1 MSRFV
6 VKQLFLAGLVIGLA
20 WTAPTPAAAAIASTD
35 VATEEK
41 IIGSDKA
48 LVTLIE
54 YASLGCSHCAQFHK
68 DTFPKIKKDYI
79 DTGKLR
85 MIYRDFPLGTPAL
98 AAAMIARCSG
108 RNRYFGFVNLLFRSQ
123 AQWSRSENP
132 LEALTKVARF
142 GGLSADDV
150 NACLQNQSLLDSI
163 QSKARKAQNNHGIKS
178 TPSFIING
186 TSISGAM
193 TYDEFRKVIDRALKQ
208 VQ

>member
-6 VKQLFLAGLVIGLA
+6 VKSLFLAGLVIGLA

-108 RNRYFGFVNLLFRSQ
+108 RNRYFGFVNLLFRS
-123 AQWSRSENP
+123 
-132 LEALTKVARF
+132 
-142 GGLSADDV
+142 
-150 NACLQNQSLLDSI
+150 
-163 QSKARKAQNNHGIKS
+163 
-178 TPSFIING
+178 
-186 TSISGAM
+186 
-193 TYDEFRKVIDRALKQ
+193 
-208 VQ
+208 